1 MRSGSNGVGSRI
13 NERLTKTLLDRK
25 REPSTAAGIGRPRLG
40 RSRFQGGADV
50 HEQAEQMV
58 GVAGRCDKVEVLIKG
73 LGGHLKCRRARTRWV
88 SREAWQAAGPA
99 GAGQTAPQGN
109 SP

>member
-1 MRSGSNGVGSRI
+1 
-13 NERLTKTLLDRK
+13 
-25 REPSTAAGIGRPRLG
+25 
-40 RSRFQGGADV
+40 
-50 HEQAEQMV
+50 MV